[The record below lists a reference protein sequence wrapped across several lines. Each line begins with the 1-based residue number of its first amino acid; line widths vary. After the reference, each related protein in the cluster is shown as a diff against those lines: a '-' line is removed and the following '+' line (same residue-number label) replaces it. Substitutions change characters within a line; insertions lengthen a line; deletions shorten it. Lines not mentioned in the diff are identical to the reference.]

1 MCARLFHIFIFLIW
15 LFFPSSS
22 TFAQSVSRSDEQEI
36 KLRAK
41 QTVELFQTLLNSMSY
56 ELSTTTQR
64 QKFIQNA
71 LSGDRQIFRDEN
83 ARIAYDIDPESQ
95 RDTRDEDVQTYL
107 NNFDVFY
114 QKSYEPTIAFSD
126 YQVSPVFEGEGG
138 NYYIKVKY
146 ISQFQNKHKDKPQ
159 PYQPLTR
166 IAELIATRN
175 FAGWNLY
182 LVNIRNFQASDN
194 TVYRELDFTPEYL
207 DSQFGQVITNAVR
220 FRSIYLYEEALEA
233 YQKAYT
239 YKRLDSL
246 EQRMID
252 ITEILDE
259 KNDRSRFFN
268 INDYRREL
276 TTVDNDPDL
285 YLERGLKY
293 MELQSYTQAIVD
305 FQNVIRITPTYVKA
319 HQYLAEAYEAN
330 KQPGMAIQNYQMA
343 YQLYPE
349 NTSFLPRLVTLLFDS
364 DRYADALPYLEM
376 LIGQEPGNLGYVYQ
390 QAEAFFNLK
399 KYDDAVV
406 AYQKL
411 LEQDPDNTELLIKL
425 SEIEKLR
432 GNMEKSVEYLS
443 KTGKVNPSRSEEA
456 VRDFYAESI
465 NALKA
470 GDTIQSE
477 LLLTQFLKLQ
487 PESTQGWLA
496 RAEIYEG
503 LKEWEKA
510 IIDYNQVLEL
520 EDRAEIYLR
529 RGRCF
534 EKIGAFDTALESYKD
549 ALKKDP
555 SLCEAYRYS
564 AMLHESMEQPAE
576 AASRLEA
583 FLSCGQGSVDNY
595 LELIQYYFHQG
606 NLDKAREVTLQ
617 AERLYPNSSSVYVWL
632 GKLHIQQE
640 EYIDAVYALKTAT
653 KNDEDNAEAYYLM
666 YKIYQEHINPKKAQ
680 KYYNKAVDLDRSYR
694 EE

>member
-1 MCARLFHIFIFLIW
+1 MCARLFHLFILLIW
-15 LFFPSSS
+15 LFFPNSSS
-22 TFAQSVSRSDEQEI
+22 FAQSVSRSDEQEI

-56 ELSTTTQR
+56 ELSTTAQR

-95 RDTRDEDVQTYL
+95 RDTRDEDVKTYL

-114 QKSYEPTIAFSD
+114 QKSYEPTVVFSD
-126 YQVSPVFEGEGG
+126 YKVSPVFEGEDG
-138 NYYIKVKY
+138 NNYVKVKY
-146 ISQFQNKHKDKPQ
+146 ISQFQNKHKNKPQ
-159 PYQPLTR
+159 TYEPLTK

-175 FAGWNLY
+175 FTGWNLY
-182 LVNIRNFQASDN
+182 LVNIRNFQSSDK
-194 TVYRELDFTPEYL
+194 TVYRELDFTPEYI
-207 DSQFGQVITNAVR
+207 DSQFGRAITNAVR

-233 YQKAYT
+233 YQEAYT
-239 YKRLDSL
+239 YKRLDSI
-246 EQRMID
+246 EQRMMDID
-252 ITEILDE
+252 EILDE

-276 TTVDNDPDL
+276 ATIDNDADL

-305 FQNVIRITPTYVKA
+305 FQNAIRIAPTYVKA

-330 KQPGMAIQNYQMA
+330 KQPNMAIENYQLA

-349 NTSFLPRLVTLLFDS
+349 NTSFLPRLTTLLFDS
-364 DRYADALPYLEM
+364 GKYADALPYLDI
-376 LIGQEPGNLGYVYQ
+376 LISEDPSNLGYVYQ
-390 QAEAFFNLK
+390 QAEAFLNLK

-411 LEQDPDNTELLIKL
+411 LKQDPNNTELLVKL

-443 KTGKVNPSRSEEA
+443 RTGQINPSSSEEA

-465 NALKA
+465 DALKA
-470 GDTIQSE
+470 GDTIQAE

-510 IIDYNQVLEL
+510 ILDYNQVLEL
-520 EDRAEIYLR
+520 EERAEIYLR

-534 EKIGAFDTALESYKD
+534 EKIGAFDTALENYED
-549 ALKKDP
+549 ALKKNP

-564 AMLHESMEQPAE
+564 AMLYESMEQPAE
-576 AASRLEA
+576 VASRLEA

-595 LELIQYYFHQG
+595 LELIPYYFDQG

-617 AERLYPNSSSVYVWL
+617 AEELYPNSSSIYVWL
-632 GKLHIQQE
+632 GKLRVQQE
-640 EYIDAVYALKTAT
+640 EYIDAVYALKTAI
-653 KNDEDNAEAYYLM
+653 KNDENNAEAYYLM
-666 YKIYQEHINPKKAQ
+666 YKLYQEHINPKKAQ
-680 KYYNKAVDLDRSYR
+680 KYYDKAVALDRSYR